1 MAESAPVDGP
11 IGVVGTGVIGASWAG
26 WFLARGFDVVAT
38 DPAEGAE
45 ARLRTAVEG
54 LWPTVQRLGLAS
66 GASPDRLSFSADV
79 TGAVA
84 DAAFVQESGPER
96 LDVKRRLNAEIEAST
111 GATTI
116 IASSTSGLLISEI
129 QAGTRHPER
138 FVVGHPYNPPH
149 LIPLV
154 EVVGGAQTS
163 EPTVAAALD
172 FYATIGKMPIRLHR
186 ELRGHVANR
195 LQVAVWR
202 EAFSLI
208 SKGVITVADLDT
220 AMSNGPGLRW
230 ALFGPFLNLHASGG
244 AGGIAAMLAHL
255 GPAMR
260 DWADD
265 LGAFPSDDEF
275 VDASVAGVAHEL
287 AGADFAEL
295 QARRDDVLI
304 HLLSSKQ
311 ASGL

>member
-1 MAESAPVDGP
+1 MAEPQPVDGT

-26 WFLARGFDVVAT
+26 CFLARGFDVVAT

-45 ARLRTAVEG
+45 ARLRTAVET
-54 LWPTVQRLGLAS
+54 LWPTVERLGLAR
-66 GASPDRLSFSADV
+66 GASLDRLSFSPDV
-79 TGAVA
+79 AGAVA

-96 LDVKRRLNAEIEAST
+96 LDVKRTLHAEIEAST

-116 IASSTSGLLISEI
+116 IASSTSGLLISEM

-138 FVVGHPYNPPH
+138 FVVGHPFNPPH

-154 EVVGGAQTS
+154 EVVGGRLTS
-163 EPTVAAALD
+163 ESTVAAAMS
-172 FYATIGKMPIRLHR
+172 FYAAIGKMPVRLRR

-208 SKGVITVADLDT
+208 SNGVISVADLDT

-260 DWADD
+260 EWADD
-265 LGAFPSDDEF
+265 LGAFPLDDEF
-275 VDASVAGVAHEL
+275 VDASVAGVESAL
-287 AGADFAEL
+287 AGADFADL
-295 QARRDDVLI
+295 QAHRDDVLI
-304 HLLSSKQ
+304 RLLHDKE
-311 ASGL
+311 AAGL